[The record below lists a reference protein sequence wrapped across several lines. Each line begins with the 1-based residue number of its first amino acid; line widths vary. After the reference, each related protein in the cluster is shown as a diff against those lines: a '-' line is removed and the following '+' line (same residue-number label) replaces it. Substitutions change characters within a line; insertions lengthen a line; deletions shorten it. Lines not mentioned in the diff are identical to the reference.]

1 MRTLDAILFDL
12 DDTLLGND
20 MDVFLRGYFSLLA
33 TYARPVI
40 DPDRFLP
47 ELMYATQAM
56 INSDDPSQTNR
67 DVFWRVFCERND
79 LVTEEVE
86 PFFATFYEEQ
96 FGRLQST
103 TQRRPDAEALVRWCF
118 DQGLKVVI
126 ATNPLFPRNAVEQ
139 RLAWA
144 GIPVDQ
150 FDFDLVTVYENMHS
164 AKPHAAYYHEIL
176 SAVEVEPE
184 RALMVGDDWE
194 NDIVPT
200 GRMGLHT
207 FWIAAPND
215 PAPESD
221 VAPDGLGRLKELFQ
235 NLQSGWLTR

>member
-1 MRTLDAILFDL
+1 MGALDAILFDL

-20 MDVFLRGYFSLLA
+20 MNVFLRGYFPLLA
-33 TYARPVI
+33 DYVRPVI

-47 ELMYATQAM
+47 ELMYATQAV
-56 INSDDPSQTNR
+56 INSDDPSLSNR

-79 LVTEEVE
+79 LDRGEVE
-86 PFFATFYEEQ
+86 PFFATFYEER
-96 FGRLQST
+96 FGELQST
-103 TQRRPDAEALVRWCF
+103 TQRRPEAEALVRWCF
-118 DQGLKVVI
+118 DQGLHVVI
-126 ATNPLFPRNAVEQ
+126 ATNPLFPRRAVEQ
-139 RLAWA
+139 RMAWA

-176 SAVEVEPE
+176 AAVDVEPQ

-200 GRMGLHT
+200 SRMGMHA

-215 PAPESD
+215 
-221 VAPDGLGRLKELFQ
+221 VAPDSEVEPDGRGQLGDLFRS
-235 NLQSGWLTR
+235 LQSGWLAG